1 MRSLP
6 AFLLPGKI
14 FEKFIKSISVLTLN
28 LCDRGMRKIA
38 AHNKNYAPTFEES
51 VNFSKGVSF
60 YPPILCDREVR
71 GISSRAGTVGISRVH
86 KREVVELCIS
96 MKIKNFGFCVPF

>member
-1 MRSLP
+1 MHSLP

-14 FEKFIKSISVLTLN
+14 FEKFLKSISVLTLN

-38 AHNKNYAPTFEES
+38 AHNKNPAPTFEES

-60 YPPILCDREVR
+60 YLPVLCDREVR
-71 GISSRAGTVGISRVH
+71 GFSSRA
-86 KREVVELCIS
+86 VVFESKFVTKGSDEKAL
-96 MKIKNFGFCVPF
+96 